1 MQNLNKKNNSRG
13 HPGIEPGTSR
23 TLSENYT
30 IKPMPPTLWTGD
42 VQNEYLHQLISKGS
56 DSLGVTVKQQ
66 EQQVI

>member
-1 MQNLNKKNNSRG
+1 
-13 HPGIEPGTSR
+13 
-23 TLSENYT
+23 
-30 IKPMPPTLWTGD
+30 MPPTLWTGD